1 MNYDD
6 LCQQIFELDPQVRFA
21 AVANSKGVLVAGGQ
35 RDSVEPMLVD
45 NDLKMSI
52 HYALQKRDLYT
63 SLAYKIGRER
73 SSISEYDAVTLIS
86 VPVNSNELFLISTEP
101 RTDYL
106 KIIDHVHSAV
116 AAEQN
121 SK

>member
-116 AAEQN
+116 AAEKN
-121 SK
+121 SE